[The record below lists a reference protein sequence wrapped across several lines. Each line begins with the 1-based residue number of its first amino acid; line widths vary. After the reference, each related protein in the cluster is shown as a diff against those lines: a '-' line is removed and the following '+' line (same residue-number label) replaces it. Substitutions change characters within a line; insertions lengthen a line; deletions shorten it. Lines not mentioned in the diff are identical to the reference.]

1 MARAAA
7 RPATTLRRLVAAGA
21 VAAPSAFDATSAR
34 LVADAGF
41 ACAHASGGS
50 IARSLGFPDLGLVD
64 LGEMAGRIASI
75 VEAAAIPVVADADTG
90 YGNALNVRRTVR
102 ELERAGVAGLHLE
115 DQDFPKRCGL
125 YDDLAVVA
133 AGEMCTRIK
142 AAVDARADDDLV
154 IIARTDALKVE
165 GFDAAAARA
174 RDYLAAGADM
184 VFVEA
189 IHAAEDIERLAAA
202 VPEPKL
208 LNVGG
213 GGEELVMPLPELER
227 LGYRLILYPADLQRA
242 AIAAMAEVLAAIRRD
257 GHSAAVKD
265 RLASLEQ
272 RDGLVDVEDYFALDA
287 RYRA

>member
-1 MARAAA
+1 MAPAAA
-7 RPATTLRRLVAAGA
+7 GPAATLRRLVADGA

-41 ACAHASGGS
+41 ACVHASGGS

-75 VEAAAIPVVADADTG
+75 AEAAAIPVVADADTG

-125 YDDLAVVA
+125 YDDLVVVA
-133 AGEMCTRIK
+133 AGEMCNRIK
-142 AAVDARADDDLV
+142 AAVDARADDDLL

-165 GFDAAAARA
+165 GFDAATARA

-213 GGEELVMPLPELER
+213 GGEELVMPLAELER

-265 RLASLEQ
+265 RLATLEQ

>member
-1 MARAAA
+1 MARADA
-7 RPATTLRRLVAAGA
+7 RPAATLRRLVAAGA

-64 LGEMAGRIASI
+64 LGEMAGRIAAI

-142 AAVDARADDDLV
+142 AAVDARADDDLL

-189 IHAAEDIERLAAA
+189 IHTLEDIERLAAA

-213 GGEELVMPLPELER
+213 GGEELVMPLAGLER

-272 RDGLVDVEDYFALDA
+272 RDSLVDVEDYFALDA

>member
-1 MARAAA
+1 MQASA
-7 RPATTLRRLVAAGA
+7 RPAAALRRLIAGGA

-34 LVADAGF
+34 LIAEAGF
-41 ACAHASGGS
+41 DCAHASGGS

-64 LGEMAGRIASI
+64 LGEMTGRVASI
-75 VEAAAIPVVADADTG
+75 VEAAAVPVVADADTG

-102 ELERAGVAGLHLE
+102 EFERAGVAGLHLE

-125 YDDLAVVA
+125 YDDLAVIA
-133 AGEMCTRIK
+133 GGEMCGKIK

-154 IIARTDALKVE
+154 IVARTDALKVE

-184 VFVEA
+184 AFVEG
-189 IHAAEDIERLAAA
+189 IHAAGDIERLGQA

-208 LNVGG
+208 LNAGG
-213 GGEELVMPLPELER
+213 GGEALAMPAAALGR

-265 RLASLEQ
+265 RLASLEE
-272 RDGLVDVEDYFALDA
+272 RDGLVDSEGYLALSA